1 MLTGANWSTTSLTG
15 LLRPTEPGATCLGG
29 SLAGDSVTLGAGDFE
44 EEAGALPPPIRSLTS
59 LLTSSLSFARGS
71 GAAFGI

>member
-1 MLTGANWSTTSLTG
+1 MTGASWSTTSLTG
-15 LLRPTEPGATCLGG
+15 LLRPTELGVTCFGG
-29 SLAGDSVTLGAGDFE
+29 SFAEDSVALGAGDFD
-44 EEAGALPPPIRSLTS
+44 EEAGAVPPPIRSLTS